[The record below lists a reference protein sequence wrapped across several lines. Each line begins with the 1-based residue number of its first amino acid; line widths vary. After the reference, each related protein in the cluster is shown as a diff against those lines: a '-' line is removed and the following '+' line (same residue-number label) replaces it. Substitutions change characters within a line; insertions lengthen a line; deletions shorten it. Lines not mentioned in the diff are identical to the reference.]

1 MDRLEPIGFRFALER
16 GVGLITLNRPSRLN
30 SLTFEIYRELAD
42 FFPVLSEH
50 PDVRAV
56 IVTGEGRG
64 FCSGGDVQDIIAEL
78 FARDARGMLAFT
90 RVTGELIANV
100 RRCRRP
106 VIAAVNGVA
115 VGAGAVL
122 AAACDVR
129 YFARSARIGFIFP
142 KVGLSGADM
151 GASFL
156 LPRIVGLGHAS
167 ELLFSG
173 SVIDAEEAARIGLA
187 NRVYDDDQLLAR
199 ARAFGDRLSE
209 GPAFAHSIT
218 KQMIESEARMTLAD
232 AIESEAQ
239 AQALCMLHPDFR
251 EAFEANTGKRAPR
264 FEGAPE
270 PISAARKTP

>member
-1 MDRLEPIGFRFALER
+1 MHTLSPTGFRFALER
-16 GVGLITLNRPSRLN
+16 GVAQVTLSRPARLN

-42 FFPVLSEH
+42 FFVKLSDH

-56 IVTGEGRG
+56 LVTGEGRG
-64 FCSGGDVQDIIAEL
+64 FCSGGDVQGIIAEL
-78 FARDARGMLAFT
+78 FARDAKGMLAFT

-106 VIAAVNGVA
+106 VVAAVNGVA

-151 GASFL
+151 GASYL

-173 SVIDAEEAARIGLA
+173 DVIDADEAARIGLA
-187 NRVYDDDQLLAR
+187 NRVFADDELLAK
-199 ARAFGDRLSE
+199 ALAFAERLSD

-239 AQALCMLHPDFR
+239 AQALCMLHADFR
-251 EAFEANTGKRAPR
+251 TAYEANTRKVSPR
-264 FEGAPE
+264 FEGAPDPRE
-270 PISAARKTP
+270 S

>member
-1 MDRLEPIGFRFALER
+1 MTVLKATGFRFALER
-16 GVGLITLNRPSRLN
+16 GVALITLSRPARLN
-30 SLTFEIYRELAD
+30 SLTFEIYRELAT
-42 FFPVLSEH
+42 FFNALSEH
-50 PDVRAV
+50 PEVRAV
-56 IVTGEGRG
+56 VLTGEGRG

-78 FARDARGMLAFT
+78 FARDARGLLAFT
-90 RVTGELIANV
+90 RLTGELIANV

-129 YFARSARIGFIFP
+129 YFAKSARIGFIFP

-151 GASFL
+151 GASYL

-173 SVIDAEEAARIGLA
+173 SIIDADEAARIGLA
-187 NRVYDDDQLLAR
+187 NRVFADDEVLPRALAF
-199 ARAFGDRLSE
+199 ATQLSE
-209 GPAFAHSIT
+209 GPAFAHAMT
-218 KQMIESEARMTLAD
+218 KQMIESEARMSLAE

-239 AQALCMLHPDFR
+239 AQALCMLHADFR
-251 EAFEANTGKRAPR
+251 TAYDSNLQKKPPH
-264 FEGAPE
+264 FEGAP
-270 PISAARKTP
+270 ARRPDDS

>member
-1 MDRLEPIGFRFALER
+1 MQELAPKGFRFSLEH
-16 GVGLITLNRPSRLN
+16 GVGRITLSRPARLN
-30 SLTFEIYRELAD
+30 SLTFEIYQELAA
-42 FFPVLSEH
+42 FFVTLSQRDE
-50 PDVRAV
+50 VRAV
-56 IVTGEGRG
+56 VITGEGRG

-78 FARDARGMLAFT
+78 FKRDAKGMLEFT

-173 SVIDAEEAARIGLA
+173 AVIDAEEAARIGLA
-187 NRVYDDDQLLAR
+187 NRVFDDDALVGKAV
-199 ARAFGDRLSE
+199 AFAESLSE
-209 GPAFAHSIT
+209 GPAFAHAMT
-218 KQMIESEARMTLAD
+218 KQMIESEARMTLAE

-251 EAFEANTGKRAPR
+251 AAYDANTQKVSAK
-264 FEGAPE
+264 FEGAP
-270 PISAARKTP
+270 ARKPHAE

>member
-1 MDRLEPIGFRFALER
+1 MPELSPTGFRFALER
-16 GVGLITLNRPSRLN
+16 GVAKITLSRPARLN
-30 SLTFEIYRELAD
+30 SLTFEIYQELAD
-42 FFPVLSEH
+42 FFVKLSQH
-50 PDVRAV
+50 DQVRAV
-56 IVTGEGRG
+56 VVTGEGRG

-78 FARDARGMLAFT
+78 FARDAKGMLAFT

-129 YFARSARIGFIFP
+129 YFAKSARIGFIFP

-151 GASFL
+151 GASYL

-173 SVIDAEEAARIGLA
+173 AVIDADEAARIGLA
-187 NRVYDDDQLLAR
+187 NRVYSDEELVPRAMSFADALAQ
-199 ARAFGDRLSE
+199 

-218 KQMIESEARMTLAD
+218 KQMLESEARMGLAD

-251 EAFEANTGKRAPR
+251 TAYEANTRKLAPR
-264 FEGAPE
+264 YEGAPE
-270 PISAARKTP
+270 VETK